1 MVADSGSGGD
11 AALPEVVDRA
21 ERGDAEAFGELY
33 QLLARRV
40 RGLCLHLLGSREDAE
55 DATSEVFL
63 RMRAALGRYDR
74 SVPLGAWLASIAT
87 NLCIDRLRRRG
98 REGRLFEPEPQPEPS
113 GSEPSPL
120 VELMAEEQRAA
131 LGQAIAGLPERYR
144 VPLTLRYYGEMSY
157 DEIAARL
164 GLTREQVAINL
175 FRAKQRLRQALAP
188 EATP

>member
-11 AALPEVVDRA
+11 AALPEVVDRVG
-21 ERGDAEAFGELY
+21 RGDAEAFGELY
-33 QLLARRV
+33 RLLAGRV

-63 RMRAALGRYDR
+63 RVRVALGRYDR
-74 SVPLGAWLASIAT
+74 SVPFGAWLTSIAT

-98 REGRLFEPEPQPEPS
+98 REGRLFDPEPPS
-113 GSEPSPL
+113 EAADSQPSPL
-120 VELMAEEQRAA
+120 SELMAHEERAA
-131 LGQAIAGLPERYR
+131 LGRAVAELPERYR
-144 VPLTLRYYGEMSY
+144 VPLALRYYGEMSY

-175 FRAKQRLRQALAP
+175 FRAKQRLRQALARGG
-188 EATP
+188 TP